1 MRFRNP
7 AASHSPSGDHN
18 DIPLAS
24 FVSFASFVPLTFI
37 ALGSNIGPEDNLKAA
52 ATMLRERY
60 HAIRF
65 SSVYRSAPLHHEEQD
80 DFLNAVARL
89 DADLTPDEIY
99 EFLTHIERHLKKNPP
114 FRFGPRTI
122 DLDLLLYGDS
132 VGDYSLPTTHYP
144 LVVPHPRMH
153 ERRFVLEPLI
163 ELLDPTGIHP
173 VIGQTWKELL
183 DKTLDQKA
191 NKLIVRL

>member
-18 DIPLAS
+18 DIPFAS
-24 FVSFASFVPLTFI
+24 FVSFASFVPLIFI
-37 ALGSNIGPEDNLKAA
+37 ALGSNIDPEDNLKAA
-52 ATMLRERY
+52 ATMLRKR
-60 HAIRF
+60 HPAIRF

-132 VGDYSLPTTHYP
+132 VGGYSLPTTHYP

-173 VIGQTWKELL
+173 VIGKTWKELL